1 MDTLD
6 RLGWAAGSAVDA
18 YGVRL
23 GVRVTD
29 PGALAAVAGALPPGS
44 RPAEDPRVD
53 HLLSWV
59 TAGSVTSRGRTRR
72 SDVLYRGSRRVVRTT
87 DRGALI
93 QAMEAE
99 FRRIVA
105 EHSPR
110 FVFVHAGVVEWQGRA
125 IVIPGRSFS
134 GKTTMVAEL
143 LRAGAAYCSDEYAVL
158 DRDGSVHP
166 FVKPLSL
173 RDGSARGADVVPA
186 AFGARIGRAP
196 IRVGAIV
203 VTTYAAGAV
212 DTYRPQQ
219 RSGAL
224 GALAL
229 LDNAVAARSRPGDVL
244 HALAEASRGALV
256 LEGPRGEARPAAEAI
271 LAAVDRSTDE
281 PAHAGG
287 RADRSARAGSR

>member
-29 PGALAAVAGALPPGS
+29 PRALGAVAGALPPGS
-44 RPAEDPRVD
+44 RPTEDPRVD

-59 TAGSVTSRGRTRR
+59 TAGSVTSRGRTSR
-72 SDVLYRGSRRVVRTT
+72 SDVLYRGSGRVVRTA
-87 DRGALI
+87 DRAVLI
-93 QAMEAE
+93 EAMQTE

-110 FVFVHAGVVEWQGRA
+110 FVFVHAGVVEWRGRA
-125 IVIPGRSFS
+125 IVMPGRSFS

-143 LRAGAAYCSDEYAVL
+143 LRAGAAYYSDEFAVL
-158 DRDGSVHP
+158 DRDGLVHP

-173 RDGSARGADVVPA
+173 RDGSARGTDVVPA
-186 AFGARIGRAP
+186 AFGATIGRAP

-203 VTTYAAGAV
+203 LTTYAAGAAEP
-212 DTYRPQQ
+212 YRPHR
-219 RSGAL
+219 RSGGL

-244 HALAEASRGALV
+244 HTLAEASRGALM
-256 LEGPRGEARPAAEAI
+256 LEGPRGEARTAAEAI
-271 LAAVDRSTDE
+271 LSAVDRSPDE
-281 PAHAGG
+281 PAHVE
-287 RADRSARAGSR
+287 RADRSARAGAG